1 MITLDSFRNSS
12 TFIDIYNKLNI
23 SKLYNLKKQKI
34 HKICNKLIK
43 NMQENSCN
51 WVHRNTIYID
61 KVKRSEQKNY
71 KPLLNSNS

>member
-12 TFIDIYNKLNI
+12 TFIYIYNKLNI

-34 HKICNKLIK
+34 HKIWNKLIK

-51 WVHRNTIYID
+51 WVHRNTIYTD
-61 KVKRSEQKNY
+61 KGKGVKKKNY

>member
-51 WVHRNTIYID
+51 WVHRNTIYTD
-61 KVKRSEQKNY
+61 KEKGVKSK
-71 KPLLNSNS
+71 KVSKFL